1 MMGNA
6 AFLSSQQ
13 LDRLTKERDEL
24 LTTAEDLRGKLH
36 EAVRQQQEIEA
47 QRDAAV
53 ENISQVNTG
62 EIHV

>member
-36 EAVRQQQEIEA
+36 EAVRKQQEIEA

-62 EIHV
+62 DV

>member
-36 EAVRQQQEIEA
+36 EAVRKQQEIEA

-53 ENISQVNTG
+53 EKISQVSTG
-62 EIHV
+62 GV

>member
-1 MMGNA
+1 MMENA

-24 LTTAEDLRGKLH
+24 LTTAEDLRGQLH
-36 EAVRQQQEIEA
+36 EAVRKQQEIEA
-47 QRDAAV
+47 QKDAAV

>member
-1 MMGNA
+1 MMENA

-13 LDRLTKERDEL
+13 LERLTKERDEL
-24 LTTAEDLRGKLH
+24 LTTAEDLRAKLH
-36 EAVRQQQEIEA
+36 EAVRKQQEIEV

-62 EIHV
+62 ERHV

>member
-1 MMGNA
+1 MMANA

-36 EAVRQQQEIEA
+36 EAVRKQQEIEA

-62 EIHV
+62 DV